1 MSTNF
6 VVDPSGLK
14 VTEYPGPWPGFSDLA
29 RPATAD
35 RRRYQI
41 TNDAGL
47 LTTLSRAEWE
57 ALGEWFTRDCSP
69 ECEGPHLGFTWDTEP
84 Q

>member
-1 MSTNF
+1 VSTTLIS
-6 VVDPSGLK
+6 DRSGLT
-14 VTEYPGPWPGFSDLA
+14 VTQYVGPELPLTGE
-29 RPATAD
+29 

-47 LTTLSRAEWE
+47 LTTLSRPQWE

-69 ECEGPHLGFTWDTEP
+69 ECEGPHLQFTWDKEP
-84 Q
+84 